1 MAARQGG
8 DYNQNHILFARL
20 RHNPIGSWD
29 YTGIKRQPRRFP
41 ANERPPTKPTA
52 ANPVATRSQQKRK
65 KTKGLPG
72 PRTQPSEPFSIAEIQ
87 SSQPQVPQT
96 HWQMLMEKEY
106 LMRTLKQNA
115 IQFPDPAL
123 LFLGLESRTRP
134 RPCSRLST
142 KRRALES
149 RLAVRLSLLRVRFSL
164 LLFATQF

>member
-1 MAARQGG
+1 MGLHRNQKATPSVPRQRKAT
-8 DYNQNHILFARL
+8 DETNR
-20 RHNPIGSWD
+20 S
-29 YTGIKRQPRRFP
+29 QPSGY
-41 ANERPPTKPTA
+41 AKPTKEE
-52 ANPVATRSQQKRK
+52 

-115 IQFPDPAL
+115 IQFSDPAL